1 MPITP
6 INLRKVETHTKN
18 IYEAVIIAAK
28 RARQINDENRLEFN
42 TQLST
47 MIPSIEDEFEERGN
61 PDQERISLEYE
72 KREKSHL
79 RALNELIDGDINFR
93 YRNEEESPKEL

>member
-1 MPITP
+1 MPIKP
-6 INLRKVETHTKN
+6 INLRKVEAHTKN

-47 MIPSIEDEFEERGN
+47 IIPSIEDEFEERGN
-61 PDQERISLEYE
+61 PDQERISLEFE
-72 KREKSHL
+72 KREKSHI
-79 RALNELIDGDINFR
+79 RALGELIDGDISFR
-93 YRNEEESPKEL
+93 FRDEDNSSK

>member
-1 MPITP
+1 MPINP
-6 INLRKVETHTKN
+6 INLRKVEAHTKN
-18 IYEAVIIAAK
+18 VYEAVIIAAK

-79 RALNELIDGDINFR
+79 RALGELIEGEVSFR
-93 YRNEEESPKEL
+93 YKDEEQLPK

>member
-79 RALNELIDGDINFR
+79 RALNELIDGEVKFK
-93 YRNEEESPKEL
+93 YRDEEELSK

>member
-1 MPITP
+1 MPINP
-6 INLRKVETHTKN
+6 INLRKVEAHTKN

-47 MIPSIEDEFEERGN
+47 IIPSIEDEFEERGN
-61 PDQERISLEYE
+61 PDQERISLEFE
-72 KREKSHL
+72 KREKSHI
-79 RALNELIDGDINFR
+79 RALGELIDGDISFR
-93 YRNEEESPKEL
+93 YRDEDNSSK

>member
-1 MPITP
+1 MPINP
-6 INLRKVETHTKN
+6 INLRKVEAHTKN
-18 IYEAVIIAAK
+18 VYEAVIVAAK
-28 RARQINDENRLEFN
+28 RARQINDENRLEYN

-47 MIPSIEDEFEERGN
+47 IIPSIEDEFEERGN

-79 RALNELIDGDINFR
+79 RALGELIDGEISFR
-93 YRNEEESPKEL
+93 YKDEEELPK

>member
-1 MPITP
+1 MPINP
-6 INLRKVETHTKN
+6 INLRKVEAHTKN
-18 IYEAVIIAAK
+18 VYEAVIVAAK

-47 MIPSIEDEFEERGN
+47 IIPSIEDEFEERGN

-79 RALNELIDGDINFR
+79 RALGELIDGDISFR
-93 YRNEEESPKEL
+93 YKDGEEVPK

>member
-6 INLRKVETHTKN
+6 INLKKVEAHTKN
-18 IYEAVIIAAK
+18 IYEAVIIAGK

-47 MIPSIEDEFEERGN
+47 LIPSIEDEFEERGN

-79 RALNELIDGDINFR
+79 RALGELIDGNVHFR
-93 YRNEEESPKEL
+93 YKDEEDLPK

>member
-1 MPITP
+1 MPINP
-6 INLRKVETHTKN
+6 INLRKVEAHTKN

-47 MIPSIEDEFEERGN
+47 IIPSIEDEFEERGN
-61 PDQERISLEYE
+61 PDQERISLEFE
-72 KREKSHL
+72 KREKSHI
-79 RALNELIDGDINFR
+79 RALGELIDGDISFR
-93 YRNEEESPKEL
+93 FRDEDNSSK

>member
-79 RALNELIDGDINFR
+79 RALNELIDGEVKFK
-93 YRNEEESPKEL
+93 YRDEEELPK

>member
-1 MPITP
+1 MPINP
-6 INLRKVETHTKN
+6 INLRKVEAHAKN
-18 IYEAVIIAAK
+18 IYEAVIVAAK

-47 MIPSIEDEFEERGN
+47 IIPSIEDEFEERGN
-61 PDQERISLEYE
+61 PDQERISLGYE

-79 RALNELIDGDINFR
+79 RALNELMDGDINFR
-93 YRNEEESPKEL
+93 YRNEEELPKEL

>member
-1 MPITP
+1 MPIKP
-6 INLRKVETHTKN
+6 INLRKVEAHTKN

-47 MIPSIEDEFEERGN
+47 IIPSIEDEFEERGN
-61 PDQERISLEYE
+61 PDQERISLEFE
-72 KREKSHL
+72 KREKSHI
-79 RALNELIDGDINFR
+79 RALGELIDGDISFR
-93 YRNEEESPKEL
+93 YRDEDNSSK

>member
-18 IYEAVIIAAK
+18 IYEAVILAAK

-79 RALNELIDGDINFR
+79 RALNELIDGEVKFR
-93 YRNEEESPKEL
+93 YRDEEELPK

>member
-79 RALNELIDGDINFR
+79 RALNELIDGEVKFR
-93 YRNEEESPKEL
+93 YRDEEELPK